1 MAKFVFQSLAKEE
14 VVERAGKISLEFQVT
29 AYHSQLMGERG
40 GVPCPPTW
48 LPSRSGDKPT

>member
-14 VVERAGKISLEFQVT
+14 VAECAGKISLEFQV
-29 AYHSQLMGERG
+29 AEYHSQLMGERS